1 MVFEHDPEDE
11 LGREL
16 EHAFRRTS
24 PPSGFGAR
32 VLERVAADGRRAPVV
47 RPLPRRGWRAIAAG
61 VLLTAIAGGWAAE
74 RAIERREG
82 ERARDE
88 VMVALRIA
96 SSKVRTAQEHVRD
109 VGSR

>member
-1 MVFEHDPEDE
+1 MDLD
-11 LGREL
+11 REL
-16 EHAFRRTS
+16 ENALRRS
-24 PPSGFGAR
+24 APPAGFAAR
-32 VLERVAADGRRAPVV
+32 VMARIEAEEGSRRPFGRPSV
-47 RPLPRRGWRAIAAG
+47 RRGWRAVAAG
-61 VLLTAIAGGWAAE
+61 ILLTAIAGGWAAQ

-96 SSKVRTAQEHVRD
+96 GSKVRAAQQHVRD